1 LTCPKCRT
9 VVPEQS
15 AFCLACGT
23 RLPTPVAAR
32 VGNGAAGAPPAER
45 GAAVPAPAAPV
56 AAAPPPATGR
66 QPYALS
72 FAALVDERLRYRV
85 ARWIVE
91 RAPAHAI
98 AEVQE
103 DLRRGT
109 FLTFLALTAEEAE
122 RAQQGIGALG
132 VPPNL
137 VRLAPATAAELM
149 LPARARPSAP
159 ESRTLGFRDWRTIAI
174 AVGSLLLFGLAVVRF
189 FAGRGF

>member
-1 LTCPKCRT
+1 MTCPTCRT
-9 VVPEQS
+9 VVPEHS
-15 AFCLACGT
+15 AFCLACGA
-23 RLPTPVAAR
+23 RLPAPLAAR
-32 VGNGAAGAPPAER
+32 VGNGAAAAPPVER
-45 GAAVPAPAAPV
+45 AG
-56 AAAPPPATGR
+56 AAAPPVAPGAAAPAPPTGR

-72 FAALVDERLRYRV
+72 FTALVDERLRYRV

-91 RAPAHAI
+91 LAPAHAI

-122 RAQQGIGALG
+122 RAQQGIAALG
-132 VPPNL
+132 VPRNL

-159 ESRTLGFRDWRTIAI
+159 ESRTLGLRDWRTIAV
-174 AVGSLLLFGLAVVRF
+174 ALGSLLLFGLVVARF
-189 FAGRGF
+189 LTGRGF